1 MIATLTVQAYTV
13 NYTCTRIPD
22 CLAYLH
28 VVCMFSRQVSFHQ
41 YVLYQ
46 KKKLSFSAYA
56 RLIHVTL
63 GVEKSTLETFIAS
76 IAILQVQQDESK
88 WQGFWYGAGLPF

>member
-1 MIATLTVQAYTV
+1 MHVFPASIFSSI
-13 NYTCTRIPD
+13 RFIP
-22 CLAYLH
+22 
-28 VVCMFSRQVSFHQ
+28 
-41 YVLYQ
+41 
-46 KKKLSFSAYA
+46 KKTLSFSAYA

-88 WQGFWYGAGLPF
+88 WQGFWYGTGLPF